1 MTTETG
7 GALTVWRR
15 TIALVY
21 PVAPRLVVGL
31 AATAL
36 VTGLL
41 SGANVAALGYV
52 VGSVAAAIEG
62 GGWGSSIVA
71 VGVLGGLQLVGQIAA
86 AVSAYLNSLLTDKMA
101 NTFSLLVA
109 RKSAALELPDV
120 ENPEVYDKLQV
131 ASREAP
137 FRPTQIVTGSIA
149 VIQSLVSA
157 ISVFVVV
164 AQWSLWVALVI
175 VLAPVG
181 EVVVS
186 TIMNSRMWG
195 VEIDRTEKRRMA
207 QYLSALVTTDR
218 SFKEV
223 KSFGIAPTLLGRYRA
238 LLDEFYEV
246 DRKLHRT
253 LLRGTSAASLVEVV
267 FYLVAVVLAVQN
279 SIAAADIG
287 RLSGFIAGLGSVSTA
302 VAALLGG
309 VSMLHQNGL
318 FLGNVFEFLDRPPTE
333 VRGSDGV
340 PPRRL
345 DRGLSVRGVGFTYP
359 GRAEPALVDIELDV
373 PAGSTVALVGANGSG
388 KTTLVK
394 LLARLYEPSRG
405 EILLDDRPIQ
415 EFDVARL
422 RSSMAV
428 LYQDFNR
435 YELPLRDN
443 IGFGDEA
450 ARQDDAELWRVLRA
464 VEMDSTVG
472 RYPAQLDQQLG
483 RFFEGGIQPSGG
495 QWQRLGIARALLRDA
510 AIVILDEPTA
520 ALDPEGEE
528 AIFRL
533 LVEES
538 DAIRVL
544 VSHRFSTVRHADLI
558 CVVSDGRITE
568 RGTHDELMAQDGHY
582 ATMFRTQARGYVD

>member
-1 MTTETG
+1 
-7 GALTVWRR
+7 
-15 TIALVY
+15 
-21 PVAPRLVVGL
+21 
-31 AATAL
+31 
-36 VTGLL
+36 
-41 SGANVAALGYV
+41 
-52 VGSVAAAIEG
+52 
-62 GGWGSSIVA
+62 
-71 VGVLGGLQLVGQIAA
+71 
-86 AVSAYLNSLLTDKMA
+86 MA

-137 FRPTQIVTGSIA
+137 SWLTQIVTGSIA

-181 EVVVS
+181 GGRGLDDHELAHVG
-186 TIMNSRMWG
+186 RG
-195 VEIDRTEKRRMA
+195 DRPDREAPHGPVPQRPGDHRPQFQRRSNPFA
-207 QYLSALVTTDR
+207 T
-218 SFKEV
+218 
-223 KSFGIAPTLLGRYRA
+223 APDAAGWYRA
-238 LLDEFYEV
+238 LLDEFDQV

-253 LLRGTSAASLVEVV
+253 LSRGTSAASLVEVV

-287 RLSGFIAGLGSVSTA
+287 RLSGIHRRTG
-302 VAALLGG
+302 
-309 VSMLHQNGL
+309 
-318 FLGNVFEFLDRPPTE
+318 DR
-333 VRGSDGV
+333 SV
-340 PPRRL
+340 PPSPRCWGRGVDAPSERAVGQRVRVPRSPAHRGARLRRGAPAAAGP
-345 DRGLSVRGVGFTYP
+345 RPVVRGVGFTYP

-394 LLARLYEPSRG
+394 PPGRLYEPSRG

-450 ARQDDAELWRVLRA
+450 ARQDDAELWRCER
-464 VEMDSTVG
+464 STWI
-472 RYPAQLDQQLG
+472 R
-483 RFFEGGIQPSGG
+483 PSGAT
-495 QWQRLGIARALLRDA
+495 RH
-510 AIVILDEPTA
+510 
-520 ALDPEGEE
+520 
-528 AIFRL
+528 
-533 LVEES
+533 S
-538 DAIRVL
+538 
-544 VSHRFSTVRHADLI
+544 STNSSAG
-558 CVVSDGRITE
+558 SS
-568 RGTHDELMAQDGHY
+568 RGASSPPGAVATSGHSSASAC
-582 ATMFRTQARGYVD
+582 ATRRSSSSTSRRPHTGSGG